1 MEKKVA
7 LLLYHLKVIYDKN
20 KCIFEFIITQL
31 KEYKRLPCRIAGK
44 IEQTEFIEKLL
55 SLNIIKKS
63 DMKTM
68 SLANMYSLYAAE
80 EAIKDSKW
88 TAKNKNDSFRS
99 GTSIATGMSGSK
111 IILKIKL

>member
-1 MEKKVA
+1 M
-7 LLLYHLKVIYDKN
+7 
-20 KCIFEFIITQL
+20 
-31 KEYKRLPCRIAGK
+31 PCRIAGR
-44 IEQTEFIEKLL
+44 IEQTVFIEKLL
-55 SLNIIKKS
+55 NMNIIKKS

-88 TAKNKNDSFRS
+88 TANNKTDSFRA

-111 IILKIKL
+111 LVI